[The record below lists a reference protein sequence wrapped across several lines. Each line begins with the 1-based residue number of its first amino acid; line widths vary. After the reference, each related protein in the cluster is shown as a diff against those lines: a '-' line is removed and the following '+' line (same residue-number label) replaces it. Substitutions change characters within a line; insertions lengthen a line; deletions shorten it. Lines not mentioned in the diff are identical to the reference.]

1 MIQYDSETQQETD
14 KQQIEISDEVE
25 NLLTSKI
32 NECFS
37 NEKFKELPIH
47 IIHRVVRRCSADSI
61 DNNKLFDII
70 VQSLSKF
77 CILFPFLDLQ
87 KLSDDRLE
95 ELCAMYSKSNENTQH
110 YFDFLKCNLNLIN
123 EINNRK
129 KKLEEM
135 NDQQQNKMSDLE
147 SKIETLQNQ
156 FINTEKVNNQLQ
168 NQLNDSKNLNDQQQN
183 KMTDME
189 SKITSLQSQLDDS
202 QSLNNQQQNK
212 IADLES
218 KIALLQKQFD
228 EKINEQLQHQVNYSK
243 KLEDQIS
250 QLQNKLTNS
259 EKEVTGMQK
268 QLNELLIKGN
278 IVANVEKGLLINAEI
293 DLKTKGPALDTSKS
307 KVIISTSD
315 AKCLGSE
322 AYEKGEPITSLHMKT
337 TFMCKPGTYYVRCII
352 FNNGGESNEIV
363 SNPVTASGSS
373 LEFDYKREA
382 EKITLPC
389 GRYKLEV
396 WGAKG
401 GDSTGNGFY
410 NGDSCYRGSSTAQGG
425 LGGYSRGI
433 LNLGKSESV
442 YVFVGGQG
450 GAPSSADG
458 SSSKGGFPDGGGAK
472 TGHCGSFT
480 TVPGTGGGSTS
491 IRIGSAT
498 DYARVIVAGGG
509 GGASGNSCYVEPGGF
524 GGGPTGGN
532 CHFCMSFQDQG
543 AGTQTGSTRGLGHCA
558 DRHGDPG
565 RFGAG
570 ATGKYCKGCD
580 SGGGGGGGWFGGGS
594 GGYGKN
600 DCCSS
605 GGGGSGW
612 VFTASSL
619 KNFQSG
625 DSSNAS
631 KFVLSSAYYLSD
643 VACLGGNEEF
653 PRPDGNGNER
663 GHSGNG
669 YAKITPL

>member
-1 MIQYDSETQQETD
+1 MSNSNSHNLDQDQHSDIPDDNNFENDDLISFQHDSKTIKLFYSQLTKYSKHIRESYLFSDVMKRFPQEIYQFQEKFHLLPESLELFFQLLQQNYDINEDLNLTYIQCMDLLKISKYLEVRKLSFIIKQYIKGRNNDVDFIIQMIQYDSETQQETD

-189 SKITSLQSQLDDS
+189 SKIALLQSQLDDS

-212 IADLES
+212 MADLES

-259 EKEVTGMQK
+259 EKEVTGMKK
-268 QLNELLIKGN
+268 QLNELLIKGK

-363 SNPVTASGSS
+363 SNPATTSGSS

-401 GDSTGNGFY
+401 GTQLV
-410 NGDSCYRGSSTAQGG
+410 T
-425 LGGYSRGI
+425 
-433 LNLGKSESV
+433 
-442 YVFVGGQG
+442 VF
-450 GAPSSADG
+450 
-458 SSSKGGFPDGGGAK
+458 
-472 TGHCGSFT
+472 
-480 TVPGTGGGSTS
+480 
-491 IRIGSAT
+491 IM
-498 DYARVIVAGGG
+498 VIVVIEAVRQLKEVWAVIHA
-509 GGASGNSCYVEPGGF
+509 AS
-524 GGGPTGGN
+524 
-532 CHFCMSFQDQG
+532 
-543 AGTQTGSTRGLGHCA
+543 
-558 DRHGDPG
+558 
-565 RFGAG
+565 
-570 ATGKYCKGCD
+570 
-580 SGGGGGGGWFGGGS
+580 
-594 GGYGKN
+594 
-600 DCCSS
+600 
-605 GGGGSGW
+605 
-612 VFTASSL
+612 
-619 KNFQSG
+619 
-625 DSSNAS
+625 
-631 KFVLSSAYYLSD
+631 
-643 VACLGGNEEF
+643 
-653 PRPDGNGNER
+653 
-663 GHSGNG
+663 
-669 YAKITPL
+669 